1 MLEDALTAITKSLV
15 NTPDDVA
22 ITCREFGKLKI
33 YTIAVNPDEYG
44 QLIGRNG
51 KVIKAL
57 RVLGA
62 SLSDNPSTVR
72 INLAKT
78 DDHKDEISE

>member
-1 MLEDALTAITKSLV
+1 MITDSLTNIAKSLV
-15 NTPDDVA
+15 NTPEEVKVDL
-22 ITCREFGKLKI
+22 REFGKLKI
-33 YTIAVNPDEYG
+33 YTITVNPDEYG

-62 SLSDNPSTVR
+62 SLSDNPTTVR
-72 INLAKT
+72 INLAKV
-78 DDHKDEISE
+78 KEDE

>member
-1 MLEDALTAITKSLV
+1 MITDALTNIAKSLV
-15 NTPDDVA
+15 NTPEDVNVNL
-22 ITCREFGKLKI
+22 REFGKLKI

-72 INLAKT
+72 INLAKIKE
-78 DDHKDEISE
+78 DV